1 MKRTVAILTGLVVAT
16 AVSCSSGGVIV
27 GLSPLCEEPDQATR
41 VSCEEAVL
49 VAQAVALSHHVT
61 TEGPRA
67 EVKPEAVA
75 KGRSV
80 PAWWVTFRPVP
91 PTVRRFLR
99 SAELRGHR
107 GCGDGATP
115 RL

>member
-1 MKRTVAILTGLVVAT
+1 VKRTVAILTGLVVAT

-61 TEGPRA
+61 TEGR
-67 EVKPEAVA
+67 EQK
-75 KGRSV
+75 
-80 PAWWVTFRPVP
+80 
-91 PTVRRFLR
+91 
-99 SAELRGHR
+99 
-107 GCGDGATP
+107 
-115 RL
+115 